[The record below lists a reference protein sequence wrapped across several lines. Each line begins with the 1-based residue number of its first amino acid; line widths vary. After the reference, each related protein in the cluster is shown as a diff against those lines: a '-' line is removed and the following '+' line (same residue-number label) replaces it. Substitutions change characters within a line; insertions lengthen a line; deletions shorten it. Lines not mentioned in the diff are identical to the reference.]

1 MKVVYYYRGRTGS
14 AGFLLP
20 EDMALLK
27 RLFAHGSLPPKA
39 QLRGKRCWL
48 YLRVNTNNPAADEIG
63 ISGQDTY
70 LRQFAE
76 ENSLQIVGVYKDYMC
91 GWDLRRPSLRFLARE
106 AAEKKMDY
114 ILSCKQDRIYRA
126 TTCGASC
133 SMRITCT
140 PSVWTSCIPSN
151 RTKQTGIHP
160 ISLWGVPM
168 RCAPVFQ
175 LEVNAAE

>member
-1 MKVVYYYRGRTGS
+1 MKAVYYYRGRTGS

-91 GWDLRRPSLRFLARE
+91 G
-106 AAEKKMDY
+106 
-114 ILSCKQDRIYRA
+114 
-126 TTCGASC
+126 
-133 SMRITCT
+133 
-140 PSVWTSCIPSN
+140 
-151 RTKQTGIHP
+151 
-160 ISLWGVPM
+160 
-168 RCAPVFQ
+168 
-175 LEVNAAE
+175 

>member
-76 ENSLQIVGVYKDYMC
+76 VNSMQIVGPASGSWRGRLPKRK
-91 GWDLRRPSLRFLARE
+91 W
-106 AAEKKMDY
+106 
-114 ILSCKQDRIYRA
+114 ITSCPVNRIGSTGA

-160 ISLWGVPM
+160 NSLWGVPM

>member
-48 YLRVNTNNPAADEIG
+48 YIRVNTNNPAADEIG

-76 ENSLQIVGVYKDYMC
+76 
-91 GWDLRRPSLRFLARE
+91 

-114 ILSCKQDRIYRA
+114 ILSCKQDRIYRGHDLRGLLQYEDHMHA
-126 TTCGASC
+126 
-133 SMRITCT
+133 
-140 PSVWTSCIPSN
+140 
-151 RTKQTGIHP
+151 
-160 ISLWGVPM
+160 LGVDILYP
-168 RCAPVFQ
+168 FEQ
-175 LEVNAAE
+175 D

>member
-1 MKVVYYYRGRTGS
+1 MKAVYYYRGHTGS

-39 QLRGKRCWL
+39 QLQGKRCWL
-48 YLRVNTNNPAADEIG
+48 YLRVNTNDPAADEIG

-76 ENSLQIVGVYKDYMC
+76 ENGMQIAGVYKDYMC
-91 GWDLRRPSLRFLARE
+91 GWDLQRPSLRFLTQQ

-114 ILSCKQDRIYRA
+114 ILSCK
-126 TTCGASC
+126 
-133 SMRITCT
+133 
-140 PSVWTSCIPSN
+140 
-151 RTKQTGIHP
+151 
-160 ISLWGVPM
+160 
-168 RCAPVFQ
+168 
-175 LEVNAAE
+175 

>member
-1 MKVVYYYRGRTGS
+1 MKAVYYYRGHTGS

-48 YLRVNTNNPAADEIG
+48 YLRVDTGNPMADEIG

-76 ENSLQIVGVYKDYMC
+76 ENGMQIAGVYKDYMS
-91 GWDLRRPSLRFLARE
+91 GRDLRRPGLQFLE
-106 AAEKKMDY
+106 QQAAEKKMDY
-114 ILSCKQDRIYRA
+114 ILS
-126 TTCGASC
+126 
-133 SMRITCT
+133 
-140 PSVWTSCIPSN
+140 
-151 RTKQTGIHP
+151 
-160 ISLWGVPM
+160 
-168 RCAPVFQ
+168 
-175 LEVNAAE
+175 

>member
-1 MKVVYYYRGRTGS
+1 MKAVYYYRGRTGS

-39 QLRGKRCWL
+39 QLL

-91 GWDLRRPSLRFLARE
+91 GWDLRRPSLRFLTQQ

-114 ILSCKQDRIYRA
+114 ILSCSRNRIYRGHDLRGLLQYEDHMHA
-126 TTCGASC
+126 
-133 SMRITCT
+133 
-140 PSVWTSCIPSN
+140 
-151 RTKQTGIHP
+151 
-160 ISLWGVPM
+160 LGVDILYP
-168 RCAPVFQ
+168 FEQ
-175 LEVNAAE
+175 D

>member
-76 ENSLQIVGVYKDYMC
+76 ENSLQIVGVRM
-91 GWDLRRPSLRFLARE
+91 GPPE
-106 AAEKKMDY
+106 A
-114 ILSCKQDRIYRA
+114 QPPVP
-126 TTCGASC
+126 GAGGC
-133 SMRITCT
+133 RKE
-140 PSVWTSCIPSN
+140 N
-151 RTKQTGIHP
+151 GLHP
-160 ISLWGVPM
+160 VL
-168 RCAPVFQ
+168 
-175 LEVNAAE
+175 

>member
-1 MKVVYYYRGRTGS
+1 MGKVLDIPGRFRYGCVTEKVKEARYHEGR
-14 AGFLLP
+14 LLLQRTHRQRRIPLP

-76 ENSLQIVGVYKDYMC
+76 VNSMQIVGVYKDYMC

-114 ILSCKQDRIYRA
+114 ILSCKQDRIYRGHDLRGLLQYEDHMHA
-126 TTCGASC
+126 
-133 SMRITCT
+133 
-140 PSVWTSCIPSN
+140 
-151 RTKQTGIHP
+151 
-160 ISLWGVPM
+160 LGVDILYP
-168 RCAPVFQ
+168 FEQ
-175 LEVNAAE
+175 D

>member
-14 AGFLLP
+14 AGFLLL

-76 ENSLQIVGVYKDYMC
+76 KTACRSSAYTKIICADGTSGGPASGSWRGRLPKRKWIT
-91 GWDLRRPSLRFLARE
+91 
-106 AAEKKMDY
+106 
-114 ILSCKQDRIYRA
+114 SCPVNRIGSTGA

-133 SMRITCT
+133 SMRTECT
-140 PSVWTSCIPSN
+140 PSAWTSCIPSN
-151 RTKQTGIHP
+151 RTDQTGIHP
-160 ISLWGVPM
+160 ISLWAYQCG
-168 RCAPVFQ
+168 APLFFSWR
-175 LEVNAAE
+175 

>member
-63 ISGQDTY
+63 ISGQAA
-70 LRQFAE
+70 LRLSVTSEALAE
-76 ENSLQIVGVYKDYMC
+76 VT
-91 GWDLRRPSLRFLARE
+91 
-106 AAEKKMDY
+106 
-114 ILSCKQDRIYRA
+114 LS
-126 TTCGASC
+126 
-133 SMRITCT
+133 
-140 PSVWTSCIPSN
+140 
-151 RTKQTGIHP
+151 
-160 ISLWGVPM
+160 
-168 RCAPVFQ
+168 
-175 LEVNAAE
+175 

>member
-48 YLRVNTNNPAADEIG
+48 YLRVNTKKTACRSSAYTKIICADGTSGGPASGSWRGRLPKRKWITSCPVNRIG
-63 ISGQDTY
+63 STG
-70 LRQFAE
+70 
-76 ENSLQIVGVYKDYMC
+76 
-91 GWDLRRPSLRFLARE
+91 
-106 AAEKKMDY
+106 
-114 ILSCKQDRIYRA
+114 A

>member
-63 ISGQDTY
+63 ISRQDTY
-70 LRQFAE
+70 LRQLYERAGSPE
-76 ENSLQIVGVYKDYMC
+76 AQPPVPDAAGCRKENGLHPVLQPES
-91 GWDLRRPSLRFLARE
+91 DLPGPRPA
-106 AAEKKMDY
+106 
-114 ILSCKQDRIYRA
+114 
-126 TTCGASC
+126 G
-133 SMRITCT
+133 
-140 PSVWTSCIPSN
+140 PP
-151 RTKQTGIHP
+151 
-160 ISLWGVPM
+160 
-168 RCAPVFQ
+168 PV
-175 LEVNAAE
+175 